1 MSCRCNESRC
11 SLMLQQAWLCSAA
24 RPVLEATKA
33 WCCKQ
38 EPFLPPLTWRGWR
51 TAAGCTS
58 WGSPPQSPQPS
69 PQRPSCLRK
78 LIRKRQPEVKQE
90 GHSAPA
96 NTLGSAAKGQLQHQ
110 QRSSDPKKQV
120 RPWQG
125 RSAPAAEHSLPIL
138 PARKRRC
145 ALMPAAFE
153 RTLSGVGQHQLSAK
167 RAQQHTALQRP
178 AGQHTGLCNVGARL
192 PFAEIGLLTS
202 QPPGAAGR
210 EPD

>member
-1 MSCRCNESRC
+1 MQRSQTRARGNES
-11 SLMLQQAWLCSAA
+11 MVLQ
-24 RPVLEATKA
+24 T
-33 WCCKQ
+33 
-38 EPFLPPLTWRGWR
+38 R
-51 TAAGCTS
+51 TF
-58 WGSPPQSPQPS
+58 PS
-69 PQRPSCLRK
+69 PSHLAGLENCCRMYELGVAAAISSAFATAPFMPAE

-192 PFAEIGLLTS
+192 PFAEIGLLTR